1 MGFVF
6 FLALHIRL
14 QFQRLWKKECC
25 SCIFSQR
32 VMGSVAFKAKI
43 LIFADIS
50 WKIEKGEED
59 LRGLQPSLS
68 NKSTPSKN
76 LWNFKRIVKAILWLL
91 IARNFYA
98 SLPEFSICTH
108 YYMPIITG
116 GWSHASPFQF
126 SSDGDSDSAAVDAP
140 INHVQCPN

>member
-1 MGFVF
+1 MGIVF

-32 VMGSVAFKAKI
+32 VMGSVAFKAKT

-116 GWSHASPFQF
+116 DWSHASPFQF